1 MDNDDKNYVFTFC
14 IISLEKMTLWR
25 FVTSKFSYCIIFYIN
40 IYGYAFGVLRSQIM
54 KIILSRERDLKFIL
68 DLPIVQKWIRIFF
81 LSEIVFFKKLIF
93 LDKIVSN
100 DYKNIFRLRGKKQ
113 FFESCFELFLFFC
126 FLSTASHLC
135 SVREIR
141 LWGWPTKKLILSWS
155 FLSPKLFKNFSRFK
169 IQHVFA

>member
-1 MDNDDKNYVFTFC
+1 MFNFFSSFLEFSPKVVQHFASKWNGSKNTGFKKVKKIKVMDNDDKNYVFTFC

-81 LSEIVFFKKLIF
+81 LRNCLFQKTHF

-113 FFESCFELFLFFC
+113 FFEFCFELFLCFC
-126 FLSTASHLC
+126 F
-135 SVREIR
+135 
-141 LWGWPTKKLILSWS
+141 
-155 FLSPKLFKNFSRFK
+155 
-169 IQHVFA
+169 

>member
-1 MDNDDKNYVFTFC
+1 MDTPLVCCGVKSWRLFCQEREIWSSSWICQSYKNGFEF
-14 IISLEKMTLWR
+14 
-25 FVTSKFSYCIIFYIN
+25 F
-40 IYGYAFGVLRSQIM
+40 
-54 KIILSRERDLKFIL
+54 FIRNCL
-68 DLPIVQKWIRIFF
+68 FQKTH
-81 LSEIVFFKKLIF
+81 F

-100 DYKNIFRLRGKKQ
+100 DYKNIFRLRGKKTI
-113 FFESCFELFLFFC
+113 FRILFWVIFVFL